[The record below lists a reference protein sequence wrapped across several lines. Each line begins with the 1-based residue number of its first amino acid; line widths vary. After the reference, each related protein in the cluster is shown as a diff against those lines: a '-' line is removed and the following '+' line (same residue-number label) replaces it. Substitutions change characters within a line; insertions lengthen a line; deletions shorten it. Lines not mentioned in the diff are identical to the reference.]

1 MNNSDIKHLVRAT
14 DPLTSINAAEN
25 SAKFSGGHK
34 ALILESLKDG
44 AKSVREL
51 ERCTGLTVVQID
63 RRMAELK
70 RSNEV
75 ELVCVNGE
83 ELTFQGTRVYRL
95 PVRQLALV

>member
-1 MNNSDIKHLVRAT
+1 MKHLARAT

-25 SAKFSGGHK
+25 SVKFSGGHK
-34 ALILESLKDG
+34 ALILEALESG

-70 RSNEV
+70 RLDAI
-75 ELVCVNGE
+75 ELVILNDGS
-83 ELTFQGTRVYRL
+83 ELMLEGTRVYRL
-95 PVRQLALV
+95 PVKQFELV